1 VVRDGLGWA
10 AHGEQEGA
18 GVEGGGGGGVRGSVC
33 ARQREKRAEW
43 KGLEPEELT
52 VAKTGR
58 GKRRKCRHLPWRR
71 RAVARLELGQER
83 RGACQA
89 RGRPEEGS

>member
-1 VVRDGLGWA
+1 VVRDRLGWA

-18 GVEGGGGGGVRGSVC
+18 GVEGGDGGGVRGSVC

-52 VAKTGR
+52 VAKTG
-58 GKRRKCRHLPWRR
+58 
-71 RAVARLELGQER
+71 
-83 RGACQA
+83 
-89 RGRPEEGS
+89 

>member
-1 VVRDGLGWA
+1 VVRSGLEWA

-43 KGLEPEELT
+43 KGLEREELT
-52 VAKTGR
+52 VAKTRR
-58 GKRRKCRHLPWRR
+58 GKRRKHRHLTWRR
-71 RAVARLELGQER
+71 RAVARRELGQER
-83 RGACQA
+83 RGVCQA
-89 RGRPEEGS
+89 RERPQEGS